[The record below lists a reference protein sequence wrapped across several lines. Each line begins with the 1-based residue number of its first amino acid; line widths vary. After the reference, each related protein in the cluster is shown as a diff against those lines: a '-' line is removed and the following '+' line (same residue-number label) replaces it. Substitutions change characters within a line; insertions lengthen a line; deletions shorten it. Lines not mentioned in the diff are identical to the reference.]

1 MKKGF
6 ALLETLI
13 VITFLSVSLLLL
25 YGTFSNM
32 ISNSKK
38 NILYDDASS
47 IYKAYYLKEYLSIND
62 LNSKLSM
69 NKIIELDC
77 NDFNFDS
84 CNKIFDIWDIEKI
97 YITAYDLKD
106 YPEEDYSS
114 TFNNYLSSLSNK
126 DNYVYRFIVEFN
138 NENTYSYASIGFGDT
153 NG

>member
-47 IYKAYYLKEYLSIND
+47 IYKAYYLKEYLSINN

-106 YPEEDYSS
+106 YPEEEYSS